1 MAIDIAHFM
10 DTELFKAN
18 VDRISKEMTG
28 SAMLPGVDE
37 IRMPGTNSWRVYQ
50 DRMSNGIPITA
61 PLLKKLNET
70 AHEVGVPA
78 LI

>member
-1 MAIDIAHFM
+1 
-10 DTELFKAN
+10 
-18 VDRISKEMTG
+18 MTG